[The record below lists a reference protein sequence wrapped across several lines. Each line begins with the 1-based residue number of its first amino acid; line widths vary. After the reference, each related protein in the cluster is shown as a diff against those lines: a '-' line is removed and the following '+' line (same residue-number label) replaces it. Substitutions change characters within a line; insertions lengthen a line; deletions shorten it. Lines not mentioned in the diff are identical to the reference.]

1 MAIESKLISQLKKEQ
16 KDLLPIPGLKLQFDK
31 KHLKELPFRPDFQA
45 QAEFKDNR
53 FRIIGEVIAQN
64 SSVIFK
70 DKLLKL
76 NAHLSE
82 KNDLVPVVLAR
93 YLSPDRQ
100 RKCKDEGINF
110 IDLSGNIFIVYGN
123 LYIERVGFPNRFPE
137 RRKGRG
143 PFSDKASLI
152 LRKLISEKDKI
163 WGIREL
169 AGAIDLDPGFVSR
182 MAKELVK
189 RNYAVRVNSKIKIR
203 SEKAILDDWVHD
215 YNYKKNKAIKSFSL
229 AGNSWEIIEQLGQLK
244 IPDNIN
250 YALSLH
256 AGASL
261 ISRHAVFESIHIYVQ
276 NQQVADYFIKQLKL
290 KLVDQ
295 GENVVFLFPYYKHS
309 AFYDKQKLKGL
320 WLASDIQLYLDLY
333 NYPIRGLEQAQHL
346 YEKRFT
352 DVINNR

>member
-16 KDLLPIPGLKLQFDK
+16 KVLLPVPGLKLHFNK
-31 KHLKELPFRPDFQA
+31 KQLKELPFRPDFQA

-76 NAHLSE
+76 NAHLPA
-82 KNDLVPVVLAR
+82 NTDLVPILLAR

-100 RKCKDEGINF
+100 RKCKDEGVNF
-110 IDLSGNIFIVYGN
+110 IDLSGNIFIDYGN

-152 LRKLISEKDKI
+152 LRKLISETDKI

-182 MAKELVK
+182 MVKELDK
-189 RNYAVRVNSKIKIR
+189 RNYVVRVNSKIR
-203 SEKAILDDWVHD
+203 VRNAKAILDDWVHE
-215 YNYKKNKAIKSFSL
+215 YNYKKNRAITSFSL
-229 AGNSWEIIEQLGQLK
+229 AGNAWEIIEDLSKLK
-244 IPDNIN
+244 IPDNVN

-261 ISRHAVFESIHIYVQ
+261 ISRYAVFESVHIYVQ

-295 GENVVFLFPYYKHS
+295 GENVIFLFPYYKNS
-309 AFYDKQKLKGL
+309 AFYDKQKFKGL

-333 NYPIRGLEQAQHL
+333 NYPIRGLEQAEHL
-346 YEKRFT
+346 YEKRFMN
-352 DVINNR
+352 VVNNR

>member
-16 KDLLPIPGLKLQFDK
+16 KVLLPVPGLKLHFNK
-31 KHLKELPFRPDFQA
+31 KQLKELPFRPDFQA

-76 NAHLSE
+76 NAHLPADT
-82 KNDLVPVVLAR
+82 DLVPILLAR

-100 RKCKDEGINF
+100 RMCKDEGINF
-110 IDLSGNIFIVYGN
+110 IDLSGNVFIAYES

-137 RRKGRG
+137 KRKGRG

-152 LRKLISEKDKI
+152 LRKLIFEKDKN
-163 WGIREL
+163 WGIRQL

-182 MAKELVK
+182 MAKELEK
-189 RNYAVRVNSKIKIR
+189 RNYVVRVNSKIRIR
-203 SEKAILDDWVHD
+203 NAKAIIDDWVHE
-215 YNYKKNKAIKSFSL
+215 YSYKKNRATKFFSL
-229 AGNSWEIIEQLGQLK
+229 AGNPGEIIEALGQLK
-244 IPDNIN
+244 IPKNVN

-261 ISRHAVFESIHIYVQ
+261 ISPHAVFDSVHIYVQ
-276 NQQVADYFIKQLKL
+276 NQQVVDYFVKQLKL

-295 GENVVFLFPYYKHS
+295 GENVVFLFPYYKYS
-309 AFYDKQKLKGL
+309 VFYDKQKRKGQ
-320 WLASDIQLYLDLY
+320 WVVSDIQLYLDLY
-333 NYPIRGLEQAQHL
+333 NYPIRGLEQAEHL
-346 YEKRFT
+346 YEKGLKN
-352 DVINNR
+352 VINE

>member
-1 MAIESKLISQLKKEQ
+1 MSIESKLISQLKKEQ
-16 KDLLPIPGLKLQFDK
+16 KVLVPVPGLKLHFDK
-31 KHLKELPFRPDFQA
+31 KQLKELTFRPDFQA

-53 FRIIGEVIAQN
+53 FRIIGEVISQN

-76 NAHLSE
+76 NTHLSD
-82 KNDLVPVVLAR
+82 KADLAPVLLAR

-100 RKCKDEGINF
+100 RKCKDEGVNF
-110 IDLSGNIFIVYGN
+110 IDLSGNVFIDYGN

-152 LRKLISEKDKI
+152 LRKLIAENDKI

-182 MAKELVK
+182 IAKELEK
-189 RNYAVRVNSKIKIR
+189 RNYVVRLNSKIRIR
-203 SEKAILDDWVHD
+203 NAKAILDDWVHE
-215 YNYKKNKAIKSFSL
+215 YNYKKNRAIKSFSL
-229 AGNSWEIIEQLGQLK
+229 AGNAWEIIKELGQLK
-244 IPDNIN
+244 IPDNVN

-256 AGASL
+256 AGANL
-261 ISRHAVFESIHIYVQ
+261 ISRHAVFESVHIYVQ
-276 NQQVADYFIKQLKL
+276 NQKVADYFIKQLKL
-290 KLVDQ
+290 RLVDQ
-295 GENVVFLFPYYKHS
+295 GENVAFLFPYYKHS
-309 AFYDKQKLKGL
+309 AFYDKQKFKGL

-333 NYPIRGLEQAQHL
+333 NYPIRGLEQAEHL
-346 YEKRFT
+346 YEKRFKN
-352 DVINNR
+352 VINK